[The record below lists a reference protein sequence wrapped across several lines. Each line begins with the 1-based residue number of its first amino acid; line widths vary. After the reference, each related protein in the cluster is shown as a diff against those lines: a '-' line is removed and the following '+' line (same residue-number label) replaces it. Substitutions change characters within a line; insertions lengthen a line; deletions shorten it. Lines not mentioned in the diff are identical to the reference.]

1 MGGGVTG
8 KMRELLLSRIRVV
21 MIGAAVLA
29 ALLVMA
35 SYLIEAGEIVRV
47 TTIDSKGRDHVT
59 EVWIVD
65 LDEGSY
71 LRSGSPD
78 AAWLARVRAHPEIT
92 LHRGD
97 RDAKF
102 RAVPKEGASIRD
114 QVNLAMSEKYG
125 FADRLWAGVSDHA
138 RSVPIRLV
146 PSGAAMTA
154 SP

>member
-1 MGGGVTG
+1 
-8 KMRELLLSRIRVV
+8 MRGLLLSRIRAV
-21 MIGAAVLA
+21 MLAVATLA
-29 ALLVMA
+29 ALLVVA
-35 SYLIEAGEIVRV
+35 SYVIDEGEIVKV
-47 TTIDSKGRDHVT
+47 TTIDSKGRDQVT
-59 EVWIVD
+59 ELWIVD
-65 LDEGSY
+65 LGEGPY

-102 RAVPKEGASIRD
+102 RAVPEEGASIRD
-114 QVNLAMSEKYG
+114 QVNRAMSEKYG

-146 PSGAAMTA
+146 RSGAAMTA